1 MQAGFVRL
9 RSEEHAVQ
17 RSENARK
24 NSFLNY
30 FLAKSFASA
39 GNRTQLWRVNVQ
51 KRSRGPG
58 VIHLNQRADGIRN
71 RFAVFPTANRQT
83 NPS

>member
-1 MQAGFVRL
+1 VKFSLQKRANPRNAMQAGFVRL

-30 FLAKSFASA
+30 FLVKSFALLPA
-39 GNRTQLWRVNVQ
+39 TVLNY
-51 KRSRGPG
+51 G
-58 VIHLNQRADGIRN
+58 V
-71 RFAVFPTANRQT
+71 
-83 NPS
+83 